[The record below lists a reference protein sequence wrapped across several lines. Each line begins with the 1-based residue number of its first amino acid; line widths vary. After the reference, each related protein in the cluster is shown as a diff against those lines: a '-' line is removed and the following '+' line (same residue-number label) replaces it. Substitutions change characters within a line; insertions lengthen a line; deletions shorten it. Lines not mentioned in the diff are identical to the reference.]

1 MSILVVLVTTLFF
14 IGLTMLAASV
24 FTPRT
29 AIFFK
34 EKTRA
39 RGALV
44 WLLVIGACVLLL
56 DYMAPDSS
64 FIPRPKNTVVGQ
76 APDYLP
82 SIRRMVSGH
91 GT

>member
-1 MSILVVLVTTLFF
+1 MSVLVLLATTLFF
-14 IGLTMLAASV
+14 ISLTMLAASV

-44 WLLVIGACVLLL
+44 WLLVIGACVLFL
-56 DYMAPDSS
+56 DFAAPDNS
-64 FIPRPKNTVVGQ
+64 FLPAAKSHGGEK
-76 APDYLP
+76 APHARQP
-82 SIRRMVSGH
+82 
-91 GT
+91 

>member
-1 MSILVVLVTTLFF
+1 MSVIVMLVTLLFF
-14 IGLTMLAASV
+14 LSLTMLAASV

-44 WLLVIGACVLLL
+44 WLLIIGACVLFLDFAAPENSLL
-56 DYMAPDSS
+56 PNAGSAITSTKTP
-64 FIPRPKNTVVGQ
+64 
-76 APDYLP
+76 
-82 SIRRMVSGH
+82 
-91 GT
+91 